1 MHRKRNGTEMKETEP
16 DLFERQTS
24 GDTKTSLPKTN
35 DASLRRL
42 SPMLIACYF
51 LLFTRYCVSTVD
63 YASLP

>member
-51 LLFTRYCVSTVD
+51 FALLRFNR
-63 YASLP
+63 

>member
-1 MHRKRNGTEMKETEP
+1 VPLHKKRNDTEMKETEP
-16 DLFERQTS
+16 GLFERQTP

-51 LLFTRYCVSTVD
+51 FALLRFNR
-63 YASLP
+63 